1 MVIRLRRKYKPEKEE
16 CMKKFIISIAMG
28 LYVAL
33 SAGAVF
39 ASGNE
44 QHQGRNHDDHD
55 QNNRK
60 IYGKVQSLPNGRIG
74 VWNVNG
80 KEIIVSQNTLIREQ
94 HGKAE
99 VGAYVEVKGSS
110 NGNTLNADKI
120 EVKRDG
126 TEIR

>member
-1 MVIRLRRKYKPEKEE
+1 
-16 CMKKFIISIAMG
+16 MKKLIITIAMG

-33 SAGAVF
+33 SAGTVF
-39 ASGNE
+39 ASGND
-44 QHQGRNHDDHD
+44 HQGRNHDDHGD

-74 VWNVNG
+74 VWNVNS
-80 KEIIVSQNTLIREQ
+80 KEIIVLQNTLINEQ

-99 VGAYVEVKGSS
+99 VGAYVEVEGSS
-110 NGNTLNADKI
+110 NGNTLNAHKI

>member
-1 MVIRLRRKYKPEKEE
+1 
-16 CMKKFIISIAMG
+16 MKKLIITIVMG

-33 SAGAVF
+33 SAGTVF
-39 ASGNE
+39 ASGND
-44 QHQGRNHDDHD
+44 HQGRNHDDHGDHDD

-74 VWNVNG
+74 VWNVNS
-80 KEIIVSQNTLIREQ
+80 KEIIVSQNTLISEQ

-99 VGAYVEVKGSS
+99 VGAYVEVKGFS
-110 NGNTLNADKI
+110 NGNTLNAHKI

>member
-1 MVIRLRRKYKPEKEE
+1 
-16 CMKKFIISIAMG
+16 MKKFIITIAMG

-33 SAGAVF
+33 SSGAVF

-44 QHQGRNHDDHD
+44 DHQGRNHDDHQGRNHGDHSDHD

-74 VWNVNG
+74 IWNVNG

-120 EVKRDG
+120 EVKSEG